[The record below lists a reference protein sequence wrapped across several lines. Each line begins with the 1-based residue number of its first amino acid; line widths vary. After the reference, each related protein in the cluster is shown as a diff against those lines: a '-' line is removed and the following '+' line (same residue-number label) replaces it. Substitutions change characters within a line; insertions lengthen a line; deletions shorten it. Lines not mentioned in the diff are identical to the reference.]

1 VIRKRPTARAP
12 RRDSVI
18 ANMRIRATTV
28 RVIGEAGEQLG
39 IMELRE
45 ALQKSQE
52 VDKDLVMITEK
63 AQPPVVKIIDI
74 AKFKYQQQQRDSEN
88 RKKAKAQDTK
98 EVRFKPFMGENDFE
112 TRLRQVERFLKGGD
126 KVRLSLEFRGRAIT
140 KKEFGFEM
148 FARIIAATNEFA
160 TIEIE
165 PKLMGKKLM
174 AQLMPAKKTGQSV
187 SKNTVEAPSQ
197 DAETAK

>member
-1 VIRKRPTARAP
+1 MIRKRPTARAP

-28 RVIGEAGEQLG
+28 RVIGETGEQLG
-39 IMELRE
+39 VMDLRE

-52 VDKDLVMITEK
+52 VGKDLVMITEK
-63 AQPPVVKIIDI
+63 AQPPVVKIIAI
-74 AKFKYQQQQRDSEN
+74 AKFKYQQQQRESEN

-148 FARIIAATNEFA
+148 FDRIIRATSEYS

-174 AQLMPAKKTGQSV
+174 AQLMPAKKTGQSAG
-187 SKNTVEAPSQ
+187 KNTAEAPSNEVEAAQ
-197 DAETAK
+197 

>member
-18 ANMRIRATTV
+18 ANLRIRATTV
-28 RVIGEAGEQLG
+28 RVIGETGEQLG
-39 IMELRE
+39 VMDLRD
-45 ALQKSQE
+45 ALQKARE
-52 VDKDLVMITEK
+52 AELDLVMITEK

-98 EVRFKPFMGENDFE
+98 EVRFKPFMSENDFE

-140 KKEFGFEM
+140 KKEFGYDM
-148 FARIIAATNEFA
+148 FSRVIRETSDFA

-165 PKLMGKKLM
+165 PKMMGKKLM
-174 AQLMPAKKTGQSV
+174 AQLMPAKKTGQNST
-187 SKNTVEAPSQ
+187 SNS
-197 DAETAK
+197 TATS